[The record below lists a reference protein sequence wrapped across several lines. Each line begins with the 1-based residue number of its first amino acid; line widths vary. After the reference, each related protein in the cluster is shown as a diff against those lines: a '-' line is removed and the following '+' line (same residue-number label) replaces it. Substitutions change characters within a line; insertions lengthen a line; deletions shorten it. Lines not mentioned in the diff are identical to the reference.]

1 MFFCIFFFGFQV
13 EDEELESALD
23 KALEVGY
30 RHIDTAAAYYN
41 EHVIGKVLNKWITSG
56 RVKREDLFI
65 TTKVQEGFCLT
76 VFPVVITSSNLMWM
90 FLNEVYSFL

>member
-1 MFFCIFFFGFQV
+1 MFFYFQV
-13 EDEELESALD
+13 EDEELEIALD

-41 EHVIGKVLNKWITSG
+41 EHVIGKVLNNWIMSG

-65 TTKVQEGFCLT
+65 TTKVLDGFVLT
-76 VFPVVITSSNLMWM
+76 VFPLVITSNKLM
-90 FLNEVYSFL
+90 